1 MRTKN
6 SFKNALFSFG
16 NTFIIT
22 ILSFFARKIFVE
34 VLSTYYLGLNGLF
47 TNLISMLALAE
58 LGIGTAITFSLYEP
72 LANDNKEKIKALMQ
86 FYKKAYYIIAGI
98 IFSSGF
104 ILSFFLDYI
113 VKESERGSGY
123 LQIVFILFLL
133 NTSITYLFSYK
144 RTLITA
150 DQKKYKL
157 VPYLTGFRV
166 VLIIAQITVL
176 ILTQNFILYLITKI
190 IVTII
195 ENLVI
200 NRYINKKYQFIK
212 NDITTDLPVEEKK
225 LIKKNVK
232 AMFLHKIGDY
242 IINGTDNIIISS
254 FINVSTVG
262 LYSNYGLI
270 INTVKKFLMNI
281 FTSMTASFGN
291 LIAEENQL
299 RQQEVFNQFN
309 FLAYWVF
316 SWATICLY
324 VLVNPFITLWLGQ
337 EYLIDQTII
346 NIVLINFFLVG
357 MRVPLGVVK
366 TSAGVFE
373 QDKYVPLI
381 QSFVN
386 LTVSIIMVQYWGL
399 TGVFVGTLAS
409 SIAVPNWYRPI
420 VVYKYV
426 FDSSVID
433 YFKRFF
439 VYSLVLIINIFITSM
454 IQKQFFGEINLL
466 NFIINMFLCLIIPN
480 LFIILVFYKTKDF
493 KKSKRMV
500 MNQLK
505 GVKLWKRK

>member
-1 MRTKN
+1 V
-6 SFKNALFSFG
+6 
-16 NTFIIT
+16 
-22 ILSFFARKIFVE
+22 ARKIFVE
-34 VLSTYYLGLNGLF
+34 ILSTYYLGLNGLF
-47 TNLISMLALAE
+47 TNLISMLSLAE

-72 LANDNKEKIKALMQ
+72 LANDNKEKIKALME

-104 ILSFFLDYI
+104 VLSFFLDYI

-123 LQIVFILFLL
+123 LQLVFVLFLL
-133 NTSITYLFSYK
+133 NASITYLFSYK

-150 DQKKYKL
+150 DQKQYKL

-166 VLIIAQITVL
+166 LLIIAQTSVL

-190 IVTII
+190 IVTIL
-195 ENLVI
+195 ENIII
-200 NRYINKKYQFIK
+200 NRYINKKYNFINSDINK
-212 NDITTDLPVEEKK
+212 NLPVEEKN

-254 FINVSTVG
+254 FINISTVG
-262 LYSNYGLI
+262 LYSNYGLV
-270 INTVKKFLMNI
+270 INTVKRFLMNI
-281 FTSMTASFGN
+281 FISMTASFGN
-291 LIAEENQL
+291 LIAEESKL
-299 RQQEVFNQFN
+299 KQQEVFNQFN

-324 VLVNPFITLWLGQ
+324 ILVNPFISLWLGQ
-337 EYLIDQTII
+337 EYIIDQTII

-381 QSFVN
+381 QSLVN

-399 TGVFVGTLAS
+399 AGVFVGTLAS
-409 SIAVPNWYRPI
+409 SVAVPNWYRPI

-439 VYSLVLIINIFITSM
+439 FYSLILILNIFITSS
-454 IQKQFFGEINLL
+454 IQTYFFSDINLL
-466 NFIINMFLCLIIPN
+466 NFVINMFLCLIIPN
-480 LFIILVFYKTKDF
+480 LFIISVFYKTKDF
-493 KKSKRMV
+493 KKSKNIIL
-500 MNQLK
+500 NQLK
-505 GVKLWKRK
+505 GAKIWRRK